1 MTGSP
6 SLKLNNNSLLNTLHQ
21 NDSTHSFVDG
31 GIDWLPILG
40 VVNNTAVNVGAQIVP
55 RALISFPL
63 DAYLDGATG
72 PHGSSNPS
80 LLRSRH
86 TGFCNVRTSLPS
98 CHKGSLL
105 FTSHQHFFFFVF
117 LVIAIPTCMMWY
129 LTVVSVCTSLLIID
143 VEHHPVYSLAICMSS
158 FEKYQFRSFAH
169 LKNRVICLLA
179 VELFEYLIYSK
190 YLLLTKCMV
199 CRILS
204 YILYS
209 IFFKVIWRYRH
220 INSSNPWTWN
230 IFLIICVIFS
240 FFFQCFM
247 VFTVQ
252 FVHLLG

>member
-1 MTGSP
+1 MGP
-6 SLKLNNNSLLNTLHQ
+6 PDH
-21 NDSTHSFVDG
+21 
-31 GIDWLPILG
+31 
-40 VVNNTAVNVGAQIVP
+40 TAVPIPVFCAAAILASVMFVP
-55 RALISFPL
+55 V
-63 DAYLDGATG
+63 YLLVTKA
-72 PHGSSNPS
+72 PFSSHLTN
-80 LLRSRH
+80 
-86 TGFCNVRTSLPS
+86 T
-98 CHKGSLL
+98 
-105 FTSHQHFFFFVF
+105 FFFCLFSNS
-117 LVIAIPTCMMWY
+117 MMWY